1 MAGSTR
7 SLLLAA
13 ALIVVAVV
21 FWKLGQPAPERPAAI
36 TVQETAATPADAA
49 RHRPAAPPTAK
60 TVSPTVVDEVV
71 REDIE
76 KAVVTYSP
84 DALPTFERFLAS
96 NEPDVREAAR
106 DGLSRLGEKG
116 GAAILRRATTRMT
129 DPEEI
134 KRMQE
139 TADWLDLPSATDGP
153 MKR

>member
-7 SLLLAA
+7 SYLLAA
-13 ALIVVAVV
+13 ALIVAAVV
-21 FWKLGQPAPERPAAI
+21 FWKIGQPAQKPSVVITARDTSAAAEPPR
-36 TVQETAATPADAA
+36 Q
-49 RHRPAAPPTAK
+49 RPAAPPAAK
-60 TVSPTVVDEVV
+60 SVAPIVVDELV

-106 DGLSRLGEKG
+106 DGLVRLGEKG
-116 GAAILRRATTRMT
+116 GGAILRRATARMT

-139 TADWLDLPSATDGP
+139 TADWLELPSALDGP
-153 MKR
+153 MKK

>member
-1 MAGSTR
+1 M
-7 SLLLAA
+7 
-13 ALIVVAVV
+13 
-21 FWKLGQPAPERPAAI
+21 P
-36 TVQETAATPADAA
+36 VQRTSASSVNPHTASPV
-49 RHRPAAPPTAK
+49 AK
-60 TVSPTVVDEVV
+60 TVSPLVVDEIV

-106 DGLSRLGEKG
+106 DGLVRLGQKG
-116 GAAILRRATTRMT
+116 GAALLRRATARMT

-139 TADWLDLPSATDGP
+139 TADWLDLPPATEGP

>member
-1 MAGSTR
+1 M
-7 SLLLAA
+7 
-13 ALIVVAVV
+13 
-21 FWKLGQPAPERPAAI
+21 
-36 TVQETAATPADAA
+36 
-49 RHRPAAPPTAK
+49 
-60 TVSPTVVDEVV
+60 VDEIV

-106 DGLSRLGEKG
+106 DGLVRLGQKG
-116 GAAILRRATTRMT
+116 GAALLRRATARMT

-139 TADWLDLPSATDGP
+139 TADWLDLPPATEGP